1 MTIVNKIF
9 TYAIYNCCCSGVN
22 MYSSDKILQEII
34 YLLSLN
40 DNRMN
45 LLKLMKELYLIDRAS
60 IDERDTSV
68 SGDVFYSMPHGP
80 VLSQTLNM
88 LNDLVNNK
96 WGEYLDAVD
105 AKYYTDIQVKKDIT
119 LDRLSVRDKTYI
131 KTVSEQFKDFTPKK
145 LENYTHTLPEWVD
158 PNGSSL
164 KIRYRDVMLALG
176 KSEEEISAAKQE
188 YEKISELS
196 RLGA

>member
-40 DNRMN
+40 NNRMN

-88 LNDLVNNK
+88 LNDLTNNN
-96 WGEYLDAVD
+96 WGKCLKKVRAL
-105 AKYYTDIQVKKDIT
+105 YYDIILT
-119 LDRLSVRDKTYI
+119 NNISLDRLSVKDKGYI
-131 KTVSEQFKDFTPKK
+131 QVISQKFQDYTPKQ
-145 LENYTHTLPEWVD
+145 LEEYTHTLPEWVD

>member
-1 MTIVNKIF
+1 
-9 TYAIYNCCCSGVN
+9 
-22 MYSSDKILQEII
+22 MYSSDKILQEIV

-60 IDERDTSV
+60 IEERDTSV
-68 SGDVFYSMPHGP
+68 SGDVFFSMPHGP

-88 LNDLVNNK
+88 LTDLVNNN
-96 WGEYLDAVD
+96 WGEYLEKVRAN
-105 AKYYTDIQVKKDIT
+105 YFDIVLKKDIS
-119 LDRLSVRDKTYI
+119 LDRLSVKDKEYI
-131 KTVSEQFKDFTPKK
+131 QNISKQFKEYTPEQ
-145 LENYTHTLPEWVD
+145 LETYTHSLPEWID
-158 PNGSSL
+158 PKGSSV

-176 KSEEEISAAKQE
+176 KSEEEIYSAKQE

-196 RLGA
+196 RLGV

>member
-1 MTIVNKIF
+1 
-9 TYAIYNCCCSGVN
+9 

-40 DNRMN
+40 NNRMN

-88 LNDLVNNK
+88 LNDLANNN
-96 WGEYLDAVD
+96 WGRCLKKIRAQ
-105 AKYYTDIQVKKDIT
+105 YYDIILTQSIS
-119 LDRLSVRDKTYI
+119 LDRLSLKDKEYI
-131 KTVSEQFKDFTPKK
+131 QLISQKFKDYTPKQ
-145 LENYTHTLPEWVD
+145 LEEYTHTLPEWED
-158 PNGSSL
+158 PKGSSL
-164 KIRYRDVMLALG
+164 KIRYRDVMSALG

>member
-1 MTIVNKIF
+1 
-9 TYAIYNCCCSGVN
+9 
-22 MYSSDKILQEII
+22 MYSSDKILQEIV

-60 IDERDTSV
+60 IEERDTSV
-68 SGDVFYSMPHGP
+68 SGDAFCSMPHGP
-80 VLSQTLNM
+80 VLSRTLNM
-88 LNDLVNNK
+88 LYELVNNN
-96 WGEYLDAVD
+96 WGEYLEAI
-105 AKYYTDIQVKKDIT
+105 KFPYYPDIQVKQKIN
-119 LDRLSVRDKTYI
+119 LDRLSSKDKSYI
-131 KTVSEQFKDFTPKK
+131 EAVSEEFKSYTPKQ
-145 LENYTHTLPEWVD
+145 LEDYTHTLPEWTD
-158 PNGSSL
+158 PKGSSL

-176 KSEEEISAAKQE
+176 KSEKEISAAKQE

>member
-1 MTIVNKIF
+1 
-9 TYAIYNCCCSGVN
+9 

-34 YLLSLN
+34 DLLSLN

-105 AKYYTDIQVKKDIT
+105 AKYYPDIQAKKDIT